1 MSKLT
6 QDEIKSLFDYK
17 NGKLVWKIKPNRN
30 IRVGD
35 AAGSMDSRGY
45 LQTKHNGIVYLNH
58 RLIWLMHY
66 GYLPE
71 QIDHINGNRMDNRI
85 ENLRPAT
92 KQQNQHNA
100 KRRVDNRSGVKGV
113 SWLKDSRKWRA
124 DIQINGKRHCLGRFD
139 SIENAK
145 EFIMLAREMM
155 HGNFA
160 NNGET

>member
-30 IRVGD
+30 IRIGD
-35 AAGSMDSRGY
+35 AAGSIDSHGY

-66 GYLPE
+66 GWLPKL
-71 QIDHINGNRMDNRI
+71 IDHVNGNKTDNRI
-85 ENLRPAT
+85 ENLRQAT
-92 KQQNQHNA
+92 PQQNQHNA
-100 KRRVDNRSGVKGV
+100 KRRVDNKSGVKGV
-113 SWLKDSRKWRA
+113 IWRKDSRKWRA
-124 DIQINGKRHCLGRFD
+124 DIQVNGKRRSLGCFD

-145 EFIMLAREMM
+145 EFIMLTREML
-155 HGNFA
+155 HKNFA

>member
-30 IRVGD
+30 IRIGD
-35 AAGSMDSRGY
+35 AAGSIDSHGY

-66 GYLPE
+66 GWLPKL
-71 QIDHINGNRMDNRI
+71 IDHVNGNKTDNRI
-85 ENLRPAT
+85 ENLRQAT
-92 KQQNQHNA
+92 PQQNQHNA
-100 KRRVDNRSGVKGV
+100 KRRVDNKSGVKGV
-113 SWLKDSRKWRA
+113 IWRKDSRKWRA
-124 DIQINGKRHCLGRFD
+124 DIQVNGKRRSLGCFD

-145 EFIMLAREMM
+145 EFIMLTREML
-155 HGNFA
+155 HENFA

>member
-30 IRVGD
+30 IRIGD
-35 AAGSMDSRGY
+35 AAGSIDSHGY

-66 GYLPE
+66 GWLPKL
-71 QIDHINGNRMDNRI
+71 IDHVNGNKTDNRI
-85 ENLRPAT
+85 ENLRQAT
-92 KQQNQHNA
+92 PQQNQHNA
-100 KRRVDNRSGVKGV
+100 KRRVDNKSGVKGV
-113 SWLKDSRKWRA
+113 VWRKDSRKWRA
-124 DIQINGKRHCLGRFD
+124 DIQVNGKRRSLGCFD

-145 EFIMLAREMM
+145 EFIMLTREML
-155 HGNFA
+155 HENFA

>member
-1 MSKLT
+1 MGKLT

-30 IRVGD
+30 IRIGD
-35 AAGSMDSRGY
+35 AAGSIDSHGY

-66 GYLPE
+66 GWLPRL
-71 QIDHINGNRMDNRI
+71 IDHVNGNKTDNRI
-85 ENLRPAT
+85 ENLRQAT
-92 KQQNQHNA
+92 PQQNQHNA
-100 KRRVDNRSGVKGV
+100 KRRVDNKSGVKGV
-113 SWLKDSRKWRA
+113 IWHKDSRKWRA
-124 DIQINGKRHCLGRFD
+124 DIQVNGKRRSLGCFD

-145 EFIMLAREMM
+145 EFIMLAREML
-155 HGNFA
+155 HENFA